1 MAWRKIPGNPYWE
14 FNDESVSDTY
24 GNMVVVAG
32 VRTDGIN
39 QVYAR
44 VRRVGDPDDA
54 DRGEIAA
61 TFHNAKA
68 GVYGVQTPTFYLSQ
82 RNVDGVFVS
91 FFLSNGDTMI
101 TADGLTFTVLES

>member
-1 MAWRKIPGNPYWE
+1 MAWREIPGNPYWE

-44 VRRVGDPDDA
+44 V
-54 DRGEIAA
+54 
-61 TFHNAKA
+61 
-68 GVYGVQTPTFYLSQ
+68 
-82 RNVDGVFVS
+82 
-91 FFLSNGDTMI
+91 
-101 TADGLTFTVLES
+101 